1 MKKYYIALLGVSLFS
16 LSLKSQ
22 AQTADDIINKYLDA
36 IGGKDKIAQIQSIVI
51 DGKMQVMGADNP
63 FHTTIIDGKGFKN
76 ELEFNGTKI
85 VQCVTDNGG
94 WAINPM
100 AGSADAAAMAEDEF
114 KSQKDNIFTGGPLYN
129 YAAKG
134 SKVELLTNEK
144 VGDVD
149 AQKIKLTNA
158 DGVEYNFWF
167 DPKTSFAI
175 KMTRGINGMETSI
188 AYSDYRKTDFGI
200 TYPFASEITLPQGFT
215 LNSAVEKVQFNMQV
229 DPAIFNMGK

>member
-1 MKKYYIALLGVSLFS
+1 MKNYYIALLGVSLCS
-16 LSLKSQ
+16 LSFKSQ
-22 AQTADDIINKYLDA
+22 AQTADDVINKYLDA
-36 IGGKDKIAQIQSIVI
+36 LGGKDKIAQVQSVVI

-85 VQCVTDNGG
+85 VQCVTDKGG

-100 AGSADAAAMAEDEF
+100 AGSTDAAAMAEDEF

-134 SKVELLTNEK
+134 SKVELLANEK
-144 VGDVD
+144 VGEVD
-149 AQKIKLTNA
+149 AQKIKLTTA
-158 DGVEYNFWF
+158 DGVEYNYWF
-167 DPKTSFAI
+167 DPKTALAV
-175 KMTRGINGMETSI
+175 KMSRAINGMETSI
-188 AYSDYRKTDFGI
+188 VYSNYKKTDFGI
-200 TYPFASEITLPQGFT
+200 TYPFATEITLPQGFT
-215 LNSAVEKVQFNMQV
+215 LVSTVDKVQFNSQV